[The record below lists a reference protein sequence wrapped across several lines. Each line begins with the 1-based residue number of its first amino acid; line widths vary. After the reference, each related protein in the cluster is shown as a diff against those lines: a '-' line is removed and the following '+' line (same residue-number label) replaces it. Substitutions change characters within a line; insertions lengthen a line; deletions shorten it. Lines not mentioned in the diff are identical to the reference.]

1 MVKFSI
7 ISPVYNTEI
16 YLEDC
21 IQSVIDQSFTDWE
34 IIFINDG
41 STDNSLKV
49 LKKYK
54 NIDNRIKII
63 DKKNEGQGTARNIGL
78 KQAVGDYVLY
88 LDSDDWLE
96 QDALSKLYKKFQ
108 EDNYDI
114 IFFNVYNYYEKTGRK
129 NIYLFNDCFYRKFKN
144 ETFNAYKAK
153 DILFQTNG
161 LAFKAY
167 NRKFLVENKIQY
179 SATKYIED
187 SEFFI
192 KAILYAQKMVC
203 LNELIVN
210 YRIRKTS
217 SRSTTH
223 LNIDVIEQTFYTCE
237 SIFKEYYK
245 KKPYKELLNSFIKNR
260 VQQLFFHFA
269 RVEKSYRKKYFKMLK
284 RLLTYINKNYSKDF
298 IDLNSLDMM
307 FDLVVQNNYL
317 EFIIKRHIFL
327 AKIHLRYYFEI

>member
-34 IIFINDG
+34 MIFINDG

-96 QDALSKLYKKFQ
+96 QDALSILYKKFQ

-114 IFFNVYNYYEKTGRK
+114 IFFNVYNYYEKTGLK

-144 ETFNAYKAK
+144 ETFNALKAK

-210 YRIRKTS
+210 YRIRETS

-245 KKPYKELLNSFIKNR
+245 ENPYKELLNSFIKNR

-269 RVEKSYRKKYFKMLK
+269 RIEKGYRKKYFKMLK

-317 EFIIKRHIFL
+317 EFIIKRYIFPV
-327 AKIHLRYYFEI
+327 KIHLRYYFEI

>member
-34 IIFINDG
+34 MIFINDG

-49 LKKYK
+49 LKKYQ

-63 DKKNEGQGTARNIGL
+63 DKKNEGQGVARNIGL

-114 IFFNVYNYYEKTGRK
+114 IFFNVYNYYEKTGLK

-144 ETFNAYKAK
+144 ETFNALKAK

-210 YRIRKTS
+210 YRIRETS

-223 LNIDVIEQTFYTCE
+223 MNIDVIEQTFYTCE

-245 KKPYKELLNSFIKNR
+245 ENPYKELLNSFIKNR

-269 RVEKSYRKKYFKMLK
+269 RIEKGYRKKYFKMLK

-317 EFIIKRHIFL
+317 EFIIKRYIFPV
-327 AKIHLRYYFEI
+327 KIHLRYYFEI